1 MPENTTAAAIQ
12 LFQSA
17 DGRRWRLAGT
27 DDNGG
32 RLFVPSH
39 LDPANVKRW
48 VWAKEADLVQAV
60 GAITPIAITPV
71 EDPHDS
77 ELHHPYRLGRDLPEM
92 QPRSTAS

>member
-1 MPENTTAAAIQ
+1 MATTIQ

-17 DGRRWRLAGT
+17 DGKRWRLAGT
-27 DDNGG
+27 DESG
-32 RLFVPSH
+32 RLFVPAH

-60 GAITPIAITPV
+60 GAMTPLEHPI

-77 ELHHPYRLGRDLPEM
+77 ELHHPYLLGRDLPPM
-92 QPRSTAS
+92 QEAKSRADA